1 MMPEDRVAA
10 LGEIAGR
17 VRTCILCPLHKGR
30 TRAVPGA
37 GDPFAEI
44 MFIGEGPGYNEDKQG
59 LPFVGRS
66 GDYLTELIQ
75 SIGLTR
81 DQVFITNVVK
91 CRPPENRD
99 PLPVEID
106 TCRPYLDNQQTL
118 IDPLVIVTLGRFS
131 MARYFPGGKITAIHG
146 RPKYEG
152 TRAFIPLFHP
162 AAVLRNPALEEPMA
176 EDFRRILDVLA
187 EVKRRRA
194 GGTPGDTPV
203 EAPAEATPPAAAPPS
218 LAAPPAKAA
227 PPAPASPQR
236 SLFETL
242 PPEPATPP
250 EPPPSPDDSKPTQLS
265 LF

>member
-1 MMPEDRVAA
+1 MTDDRIAA
-10 LGEIAGR
+10 LEAIADQVR
-17 VRTCILCPLHKGR
+17 VCAKCELHKSR
-30 TRAVPGA
+30 TKSVPGA
-37 GDPFAEI
+37 GSPFAEI
-44 MFIGEGPGYNEDKQG
+44 LFIGEGPGYNEDKLG

-66 GDYLTELIQ
+66 GNYLTELIQ

-81 DQVFITNVVK
+81 DDVFITNVVK

-99 PLPVEID
+99 PLPAEIGA
-106 TCRPYLDNQQTL
+106 CRPYLDEQEAL

-131 MARYFPGGKITAIHG
+131 MGRYFPGGKITAIHG

-152 TRAFIPLFHP
+152 DRAYIPLYHP

-194 GGTPGDTPV
+194 GGPAAD
-203 EAPAEATPPAAAPPS
+203 APAATAIAEPVPVKSAPP
-218 LAAPPAKAA
+218 P
-227 PPAPASPQR
+227 PASPQR
-236 SLFETL
+236 SLFEPV
-242 PPEPATPP
+242 PPAPAEPPAPP
-250 EPPPSPDDSKPTQLS
+250 EPPPAPDDDKPVQLS

>member
-1 MMPEDRVAA
+1 MTDDRAAA
-10 LGEIAGR
+10 LEAIAAQVQSCTR
-17 VRTCILCPLHKGR
+17 CALHKGR

-37 GDPFAEI
+37 GSPYAEI

-66 GDYLTELIQ
+66 GNYLTELIE

-81 DQVFITNVVK
+81 ADVFITNVVK

-99 PLPVEID
+99 PLPDEMN
-106 TCRPYLDNQQTL
+106 TCRPYLDEQQAL

-131 MARYFPGGKITAIHG
+131 MGRYFPGGKITAIHG

-152 TRAFIPLFHP
+152 DRAYIPLFHP

-176 EDFRRILDVLA
+176 EDFRLILEVLA

>member
-1 MMPEDRVAA
+1 MTDERAAA
-10 LGEIAGR
+10 LEAIAEQVR
-17 VRTCILCPLHKGR
+17 VCTRCALHKGR
-30 TRAVPGA
+30 NKAVPGA
-37 GDPFAEI
+37 GSPHAEI
-44 MFIGEGPGYNEDKQG
+44 LFIGEGPGYNEDKLG

-81 DQVFITNVVK
+81 DDVFITNVVK

-99 PLPVEID
+99 PLPAEMD
-106 TCRPYLDNQQTL
+106 ACRPYLDEQQAL

-131 MARYFPGGKITAIHG
+131 MGRYFPGGKITAIHG

-152 TRAFIPLFHP
+152 DRAYIPLFHP

-176 EDFRRILDVLA
+176 EDFRRILEVLA

-194 GGTPGDTPV
+194 GG
-203 EAPAEATPPAAAPPS
+203 APAEPAPQPAELAPPPAAPAPPV
-218 LAAPPAKAA
+218 KEA

-236 SLFETL
+236 SLFDAL
-242 PPEPATPP
+242 PPEPAAPPAPP
-250 EPPPSPDDSKPTQLS
+250 EPPASPDDSKPTQLS

>member
-1 MMPEDRVAA
+1 MTDDRAVALEA
-10 LGEIAGR
+10 IAAQ
-17 VRTCILCPLHKGR
+17 VQTCTRCALHKSR
-30 TRAVPGA
+30 TKAVPGA
-37 GDPFAEI
+37 GSPYAEI

-66 GDYLTELIQ
+66 GNYLTELIE

-81 DQVFITNVVK
+81 GDVFITNVVK

-99 PLPVEID
+99 PLPDEMA
-106 TCRPYLDNQQTL
+106 TCRPYLDEQQAI

-131 MARYFPGGKITAIHG
+131 MGRYFPGGKITAIHG

-152 TRAFIPLFHP
+152 GRAYIPLFHP

-194 GGTPGDTPV
+194 GDV
-203 EAPAEATPPAAAPPS
+203 ADEAPAEAMAEAPIEVPPP
-218 LAAPPAKAA
+218 AAPPAKTA
-227 PPAPASPQR
+227 PPPPASPQR

-242 PPEPATPP
+242 PPEPAAPAAPP
-250 EPPPSPDDSKPTQLS
+250 EPPPSPDDNKPTQLS

>member
-1 MMPEDRVAA
+1 MADDNAAA
-10 LGEIAGR
+10 LEAIAAQVR
-17 VRTCILCPLHKGR
+17 VCVKCDLHKSR
-30 TRAVPGA
+30 TKAVPGA
-37 GDPFAEI
+37 GNPHAEI
-44 MFIGEGPGYNEDKQG
+44 LFIGEGPGYNEDKQG

-81 DQVFITNVVK
+81 DDVFITNVVK

-99 PLPVEID
+99 PLPGEIEA
-106 TCRPYLDNQQTL
+106 CKFYLDGQEAG

-152 TRAFIPLFHP
+152 DRAYIPLFHP

-176 EDFRRILDVLA
+176 DDFRRILEVLA
-187 EVKRRRA
+187 EVKRHRA
-194 GGTPGDTPV
+194 GG
-203 EAPAEATPPAAAPPS
+203 APAVSPAV
-218 LAAPPAKAA
+218 
-227 PPAPASPQR
+227 
-236 SLFETL
+236 
-242 PPEPATPP
+242 TPP
-250 EPPPSPDDSKPTQLS
+250 EPPVPPATPDAPAKTPPPPATASPQRGLFDQPPAASDAPAPPEPPPAPDDDKPTQLS

>member
-1 MMPEDRVAA
+1 MTDERIAA
-10 LGEIAGR
+10 LEAIASQVR
-17 VRTCILCPLHKGR
+17 VCTLCPLHKSR

-37 GDPFAEI
+37 GNPQAEI
-44 MFIGEGPGYNEDKQG
+44 LFIGEGPGYNEDKQG

-66 GDYLTELIQ
+66 GDYLTELIR

-81 DQVFITNVVK
+81 DEVFITNVVK

-99 PLPVEID
+99 PMPDEIAA
-106 TCRPYLDNQQTL
+106 CRPYLDAQETH

-152 TRAFIPLFHP
+152 TRAYIPLFHP

-176 EDFRRILDVLA
+176 EDFRRILEVLA

-194 GGTPGDTPV
+194 GEQPPASELTPAPH
-203 EAPAEATPPAAAPPS
+203 EAPVQAPPPPAPSIPQRSLFDAP
-218 LAAPPAKAA
+218 AA
-227 PPAPASPQR
+227 PPAP
-236 SLFETL
+236 
-242 PPEPATPP
+242 PP
-250 EPPPSPDDSKPTQLS
+250 EPPAPPGDDERPVQLS